1 MKGGGVMRRIL
12 AVMFLALLLAGCAA
26 PAEKAPASSPAVSA
40 VRAMPA
46 PEVENMSSSMVESSA
61 RPIPEEEVLA
71 AYERAERIY
80 GWFDLAPLPSSGQPF
95 VLNGRTYYPVDMEGV
110 GELEDLRTYLRGV
123 FSQEVADRLLDG
135 KTPRILYQDVNGILC
150 VSGEGREHNAGKGQI
165 RVEAE
170 QLEETL
176 YSVNVMVELLGE
188 DGETVVGLESWSFP
202 YAFVNDRWVF
212 TDFRLVY

>member
-1 MKGGGVMRRIL
+1 MRKTI
-12 AVMFLALLLAGCAA
+12 AVMLFALLLAGCAA
-26 PAEKAPASSPAVSA
+26 PAGEAPASSSTASA
-40 VRAMPA
+40 VRAASA

-61 RPIPEEEVLA
+61 RPLPEEEVLA

-80 GWFDLAPLPSSGQPF
+80 GWFDLAPLPSSGQPSS
-95 VLNGRTYYPVDMEGV
+95 VNGRTYYPVDMEGIV
-110 GELEDLRTYLRGV
+110 ELEDLRTYLRGV
-123 FSQEVADRLLDG
+123 FSQELTDRLLSG
-135 KTPRILYQDVNGILC
+135 EAARISYQDVNGILC
-150 VSGEGREHNAGKGQI
+150 VCGRI